1 MCVKLA
7 YLAFLAIFV
16 VVLGT
21 TTVTLVPV
29 ATSVVAGSM
38 QHIIAQTQNNDRYT
52 RIDEDET
59 V

>member
-21 TTVTLVPV
+21 TTVTLIPV
-29 ATSVVAGSM
+29 AACVVAEKV
-38 QHIIAQTQNNDRYT
+38 QQNKSVRDNNKKQIKPNDAA
-52 RIDEDET
+52 
-59 V
+59 